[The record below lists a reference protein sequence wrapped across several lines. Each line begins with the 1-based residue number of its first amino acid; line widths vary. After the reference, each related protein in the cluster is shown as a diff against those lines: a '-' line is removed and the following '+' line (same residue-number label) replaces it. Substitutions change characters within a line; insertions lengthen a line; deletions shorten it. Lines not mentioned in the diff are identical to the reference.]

1 MVKHNEN
8 IKYQFNLRASTFESS
23 ANWVRDPKLIA
34 AHIKLAGSA
43 DGGKA
48 VELCCGTGAVSRGL
62 HAAGWSV
69 TGLDISEGMVR
80 EASRHVNAMVGDAAK
95 LPFPDKS
102 LDLVVMRQ
110 AYFLLEDGP
119 AALREI
125 KRVLKPKGKFILS
138 HLVPFSDID
147 EKHLEKVHTVKQAQ
161 MRRFH
166 TTETL
171 SEELSRA
178 GFSIT
183 GQANVVV
190 RESVS
195 LWMREAPELSEATR
209 AEVCRLVA
217 DAPEPYKRLRNV
229 KVVGDEIMEDWNFV
243 LLLAT
248 PEKL

>member
-34 AHIKLAGSA
+34 AHINLAGPA
-43 DGGKA
+43 NEGKA

-69 TGLDISEGMVR
+69 TGLDISEGMIR
-80 EASRHVNAMVGDAAK
+80 EASRFVTAIVGDAAN
-95 LPFPDKS
+95 LPFANHS
-102 LDLVVMRQ
+102 VDLVVMRQ
-110 AYFLLEDGP
+110 AYFLLDDGP
-119 AALREI
+119 SALREV
-125 KRVLKPKGKFILS
+125 KRILKPQGKFILS
-138 HLVPFSDID
+138 HLVPFSNVD
-147 EKHLEKVHTVKQAQ
+147 EEHLKKVHTVKQAQ

-166 TTETL
+166 TVATL
-171 SEELSRA
+171 TEELKKA
-178 GFSIT
+178 GFAVA
-183 GQANVVV
+183 GKDNVTV

-209 AEVCRLVA
+209 AEVCRLVT
-217 DAPEPYKRLRNV
+217 DAPDSYKRLRNV
-229 KVVGDEIMEDWNFV
+229 KVVGGEILEDWNFA

-248 PEKL
+248 PEST